1 MIKKFWQSIGNILN
15 RQNLGG
21 SFFSGTKIDS
31 ALTANRAVKNPTV
44 MSCLTVLSSAVG
56 QTTFQVNR
64 DRIGE
69 GDVQLADRIDQTLLN
84 PNPYQTHYTL
94 LYGIV
99 FDMLLYGNSYLIITR
114 NGKRVVRL
122 APVNPQHVTIEVDKL
137 GLPSY
142 RVTGINKQGDRT
154 FAAEEMLHFRDGGS
168 HDPIAMSRLHSA
180 GKRIRSLDYADDR
193 IGSTFKYGLDIQYVL
208 NLNEH
213 VGSEK
218 MEEYSQQLTEIFGPG
233 GQNKGGVAII
243 EKGVLSKM
251 DGLKP
256 ADADLR
262 NLREDLI
269 REIAAV
275 FAVPPFLVGG
285 TGDTKYN
292 NVTARIVAMYREALS
307 PIITNIEQ
315 TLTKRLGLPISANRQ
330 ALLLGDLPSQIAA
343 GVAATGGPIMTVNEV
358 RGMLMELPELADEN
372 AGALRD
378 GGAPATSN
386 GGTNDDRRGESP
398 TDDGNMLP
406 DDDGNIFNLNNY
418 RG

>member
-1 MIKKFWQSIGNILN
+1 MIKKFWTSIGNVLN
-15 RQNLGG
+15 RPNLGG
-21 SFFSGTKIDS
+21 GFFSGTKIDS
-31 ALTANRAVKNPTV
+31 SLTANRAIKNPTV

-64 DRIGE
+64 DQLSASDIA
-69 GDVQLADRIDQTLLN
+69 LADRIDQTLQN
-84 PNPYQTHYTL
+84 PNPYQTHFTL

-137 GLPSY
+137 GMPSY
-142 RVTGINKQGDRT
+142 RVTGINKDGDRT

-168 HDPIAMSRLHSA
+168 HEVIAMSRLHSA

-208 NLNEH
+208 NLGEH
-213 VGSEK
+213 VGSDS
-218 MEEYSQQLTEIFGPG
+218 MEEYSKQLTEIFGPG
-233 GQNKGGVAII
+233 GRNKGGVAII
-243 EKGVLSKM
+243 ETGELTKM
-251 DGLKP
+251 EGLKP

-262 NLREDLI
+262 QLREDLI
-269 REIAAV
+269 REIASV

-307 PIITNIEQ
+307 PIITNLEQ

-330 ALLLGDLPSQIAA
+330 ALLLGDLPSQISA

-358 RGMLMELPELADEN
+358 RAMLMELPELDDDN
-372 AGALRD
+372 ASSLRD
-378 GGAPATSN
+378 GGAPVANS
-386 GGTNDDRRGESP
+386 GSTNDDRRGEMP
-398 TDDGNMLP
+398 TDDGN
-406 DDDGNIFNLNNY
+406 IFSINEY